1 MPITENTCKTRLNP
15 TYWRLPNMYSAALPN
30 TTNTTVAINND
41 GNVFSVN
48 PEVKN
53 RHDWPAISDVNP

>member
-1 MPITENTCKTRLNP
+1 
-15 TYWRLPNMYSAALPN
+15 MYSAALPN